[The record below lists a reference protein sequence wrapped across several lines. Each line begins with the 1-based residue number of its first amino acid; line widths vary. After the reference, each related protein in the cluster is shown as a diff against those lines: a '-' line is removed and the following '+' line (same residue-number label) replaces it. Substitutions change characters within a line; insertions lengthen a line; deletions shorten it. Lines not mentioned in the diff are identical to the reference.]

1 MPHQTPDASA
11 FTRMRKFNAI
21 QQRNVN
27 DVKYLTHL
35 YQYVPRTSG
44 LPDFLINPNAYTTVY
59 TYNKLGMT
67 PPAKTFFYTRQKYIR

>member
-11 FTRMRKFNAI
+11 FIRMKKFNAN
-21 QQRNVN
+21 QERNVN

-44 LPDFLINPNAYTTVY
+44 LSDFLPTPTAPNTEFTR
-59 TYNKLGMT
+59 NKLGMT
-67 PPAKTFFYTRQKYIR
+67 PPSKTFIYTRQKYIK